1 MSLKPLSL
9 AAIAFVALTGMA
21 GAASATTMAECST
34 KYQTAK
40 TAGTLNGMTWNDF
53 RKSQCASSTDTTA
66 AATTTAPA
74 AATTTATTK
83 KKAKAAA
90 TTTTA
95 AATATDTGSEPTAD
109 NTVNA
114 VEPAAPT
121 MKAPKNVVFPR
132 AVAALYANE
141 TPAKQRMHTCL
152 DQYRTDKAN
161 NALGGLV
168 WIQKGGGYYSI
179 CNAKLKG

>member
-83 KKAKAAA
+83 KKAKAS
-90 TTTTA
+90 TTMT

-109 NTVNA
+109 NTTNA
-114 VEPAAPT
+114 PEPAAPT

>member
-9 AAIAFVALTGMA
+9 AAFAFVALTGMA
-21 GAASATTMAECST
+21 GAASAATMAECST

-53 RKSQCASSTDTTA
+53 RKSQCGSSTDTTA

-74 AATTTATTK
+74 AATTTVTTK
-83 KKAKAAA
+83 KAKVSA
-90 TTTTA
+90 TTTA
-95 AATATDTGSEPTAD
+95 AAATDPGSEPTAD
-109 NTVNA
+109 NTTNA
-114 VEPAAPT
+114 PEPTAPT